1 MYIAHMNDSLS
12 MLPDLIQ
19 FINCA
24 TEMKTNLYVMWI
36 KFLHDANLPW
46 RWCLHRFRDRWRCR
60 TCIGIPL
67 HSSSTGAANS
77 CAQSRKCLTHQLS
90 TKQRKP
96 STLVYQHELCVSDFS
111 IHWSTC
117 FHVLL
122 TRYLRSSDLSRHS
135 VLVCRDQV
143 EWRQMLHMHPGRQWP
158 ESPPYRVWN
167 LFLDLLA
174 HQP

>member
-1 MYIAHMNDSLS
+1 MSKCNKKTTRIHVHTNVSLS

-60 TCIGIPL
+60 TCTGIPL

-90 TKQRKP
+90 TKQGNPQHKYT
-96 STLVYQHELCVSDFS
+96 SMNYVYLISVYTGLHV
-111 IHWSTC
+111 STC
-117 FHVLL
+117 F
-122 TRYLRSSDLSRHS
+122 
-135 VLVCRDQV
+135 
-143 EWRQMLHMHPGRQWP
+143 W
-158 ESPPYRVWN
+158 
-167 LFLDLLA
+167 LDTYG
-174 HQP
+174 PVI